1 MRLTIATV
9 YHPLPLHPPADI
21 IKNFDAKNWRPII
34 RATQLAFG
42 MPKSRHQV
50 SAQPVQIARMKYSFE
65 IVPLP
70 SPANHDGNERKRE
83 GKKGVDRRAMSTC
96 LFICLSRKPR
106 VVWGGQTDLMG
117 KESAKRE
124 EKGEKW
130 KKGYRLDE
138 SEWTNSTLLPSLLL
152 FSFVVFLFT
161 PFVQPPLS
169 LSLSIYLSISSIESG
184 RVGVLLIIKVL
195 CRGCW

>member
-1 MRLTIATV
+1 M
-9 YHPLPLHPPADI
+9 
-21 IKNFDAKNWRPII
+21 
-34 RATQLAFG
+34 
-42 MPKSRHQV
+42 

-65 IVPLP
+65 TVPLP

-169 LSLSIYLSISSIESG
+169 LYLSISSIESG

>member
-1 MRLTIATV
+1 M
-9 YHPLPLHPPADI
+9 
-21 IKNFDAKNWRPII
+21 
-34 RATQLAFG
+34 
-42 MPKSRHQV
+42 

-65 IVPLP
+65 TVSLP
-70 SPANHDGNERKRE
+70 SPANHDGNETGEEERGEERC
-83 GKKGVDRRAMSTC
+83 RSAMSTC

-169 LSLSIYLSISSIESG
+169 LYLSIYLSISSIESG